1 MDNNIIFYTWIF
13 IIILM
18 SVLEIATAQLVSI
31 WFVFGAVGA
40 LISTIFTDSIFVQ
53 ILVFAIISGLSLIAT
68 RPVVKKFLN
77 FKKEDTNLGRY
88 IGKEAVVTSQ
98 INNHLG
104 TGQVNV
110 FGNVWT
116 ARSVN
121 GEVIEKGQLVIIK
134 SIDGVKLNVQPL
146 VKKV

>member
-1 MDNNIIFYTWIF
+1 MENFMIYIWISV
-13 IIILM
+13 IVLM
-18 SVLEIATAQLVSI
+18 SVLEVVTAQLVSI

-53 ILVFAIISGLSLIAT
+53 VLIFTIVSVISLIAT

-88 IGKEAVVTSQ
+88 IGKEAVVTAQ
-98 INNHLG
+98 INNRLG
-104 TGQVNV
+104 TGQVNA

-116 ARSVN
+116 ARSVD

-134 SIDGVKLNVQPL
+134 SIDGVKLNVQPF